1 MANNGRYTTGIR
13 LMLIWEY
20 FNANAN
26 RTHGVTLS
34 DLREYLAGYGFDKID
49 RRTLYNDFVI
59 LDTTFHMTITYDPK
73 TRSYLLENPTFEPEE
88 LQLIVDSLNASKF
101 IPNEQLRSI
110 TDKVRRL
117 ADRHTRSTLN
127 RRAVVADRIRDKNEN
142 VMKQADRIHEAIQQD
157 RQITFRY
164 FHYSP
169 DRNREKTYSKSGKG
183 YVVSPFALV
192 WNNGNYYL
200 YAYVSEHSRFQYFR
214 VDRMEQIALLAGQ
227 TREGKD
233 AYREKD
239 LTSRRAAVFDMYS
252 GPEYSV
258 RLRFQNRL
266 AHSVIDK
273 FGKDIVMVPDDETH
287 FVTTVPVEISPPF
300 FAWVATFGS
309 AAKILGPEP
318 VVVEMQKFLENA
330 AKMYKNEGKM

>member
-13 LMLIWEY
+13 MMLIREY

-26 RTHGVTLS
+26 RTHGVEPQKLK
-34 DLREYLAGYGFDKID
+34 DYLAEYGYDKVD
-49 RRTLYNDFVI
+49 RRSLYNDFAI
-59 LDTTFHMTITYDPK
+59 LDTVFGTTITYDPK
-73 TRSYLLENPTFEPEE
+73 TRTYLLENPTFEPEE

-101 IPNEQLRSI
+101 ITNDQLLKT
-110 TDKVRRL
+110 TDKVRKL
-117 ADRHTRSTLN
+117 ADKHTRRTLN

-142 VMKQADRIHEAIQQD
+142 VMKQADRIHEAIGQD

-169 DRNREKTYSKSGKG
+169 DKSKEKTYSKSGKG

-214 VDRMEQIALLAGQ
+214 VDRMERIALLAGQ
-227 TREGKD
+227 QRQGKE
-233 AYREKD
+233 AYQERD
-239 LTSRRAAVFDMYS
+239 LTKKTAVVFDMYS
-252 GPEYSV
+252 GPEYYV
-258 RLRFQNRL
+258 QLRFQNRL

-273 FGKDIVMVPDDETH
+273 FGKDITMIPCDETH
-287 FVTTVPVEISPPF
+287 FTTTVSVEISPPF

-309 AAKILGPEP
+309 AAKILEPEP
-318 VVVEMQKFLENA
+318 VVEEMKKFLEKA
-330 AKMYKNEGKM
+330 AKMYKDEGEM